1 MGAPHVPAP
10 TRRLAP
16 QFNTACP
23 GLFGTPV
30 EFRKNF
36 EHPILAGRDAN
47 ATDKQLEKVGGRGE
61 LALSFGADTGVGVGR
76 RCFALL

>member
-1 MGAPHVPAP
+1 MVAARPAVVVTRCTYCVPCHPSHAPA
-10 TRRLAP
+10 

-47 ATDKQLEKVGGRGE
+47 ATDKQLEKVG
-61 LALSFGADTGVGVGR
+61 
-76 RCFALL
+76 RCCNV